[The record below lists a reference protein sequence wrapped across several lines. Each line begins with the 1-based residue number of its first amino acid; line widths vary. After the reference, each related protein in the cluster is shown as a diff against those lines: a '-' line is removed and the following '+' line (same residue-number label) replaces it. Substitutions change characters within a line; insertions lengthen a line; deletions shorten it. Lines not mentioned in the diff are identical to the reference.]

1 MDTPSRTSPQV
12 PEHLALVDAS
22 DCAATSALLAD
33 AAEALPV
40 YARLADTKPPT
51 LVRAHA
57 GRDVAS
63 CDTALLA
70 LKLDGTCPRV
80 EELPIGYAP
89 AGARVYAL
97 LCTDGDP
104 GIAAQLLAELGE
116 RCEVRG
122 LRWCGGLAVGDADLL
137 PRIAGCPR
145 MGWARRRVS
154 EAVDALLIA
163 LLAGESAGER
173 YVRPSR
179 YARLTCRPR

>member
-1 MDTPSRTSPQV
+1 MGTSPRTLPQV
-12 PEHLALVDAS
+12 PRRIALVDAS

-40 YARLADTKPPT
+40 YARLAGTQAPE
-51 LVRAHA
+51 LVRART

-63 CDTALLA
+63 CDTVLLV
-70 LKLDGTCPRV
+70 LRLDGTSPRV
-80 EELPIGYAP
+80 EELPVSYAS

-97 LCTDGDP
+97 LCTEGDP
-104 GIAAQLLAELGE
+104 GVATYLLAELDE
-116 RCEVRG
+116 RCEERG

-154 EAVDALLIA
+154 EAVDELLIT
-163 LLAGESAGER
+163 LLANKSVGEK

-179 YARLTCRPR
+179 YARLIGRRR

>member
-1 MDTPSRTSPQV
+1 MGTSPRTLPQV
-12 PEHLALVDAS
+12 PRRIALVDAS
-22 DCAATSALLAD
+22 NCAATSALLED

-40 YARLADTKPPT
+40 YARLGGAQAPE

-70 LKLDGTCPRV
+70 LKLDGASPRV
-80 EELPIGYAP
+80 EELPVSYAP
-89 AGARVYAL
+89 TGARVYAL
-97 LCTDGDP
+97 LCTEGDP
-104 GIAAQLLAELGE
+104 GVATYLLAELDE
-116 RCEVRG
+116 RCEERG

-154 EAVDALLIA
+154 EAVDVLLIA
-163 LLAGESAGER
+163 LLAGESVGEK

-179 YARLTCRPR
+179 YARLIGRGR

>member
-1 MDTPSRTSPQV
+1 MDTPSRTSPQI

-40 YARLADTKPPT
+40 YARLADTQAPE
-51 LVRAHA
+51 LVRARA

-63 CDTALLA
+63 CDTVLLA
-70 LKLDGTCPRV
+70 FKLDGTNPRV

-163 LLAGESAGER
+163 LLAGESTGER